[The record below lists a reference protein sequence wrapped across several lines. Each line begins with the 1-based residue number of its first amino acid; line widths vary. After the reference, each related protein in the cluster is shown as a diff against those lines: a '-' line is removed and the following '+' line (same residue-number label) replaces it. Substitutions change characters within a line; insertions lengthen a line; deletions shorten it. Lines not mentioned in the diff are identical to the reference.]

1 MSTKSPAPPAPWPGT
16 DASTASHVVLF
27 YESDAFLA
35 DSVARFIGEGLAA
48 GDAAV
53 VIATR
58 SHHEHLAER
67 LKARGLEL
75 TAAREEGRYIA
86 LEAAETLS
94 KIMRAGRPDE
104 KRFVRVVNGVL
115 SRAAMKGRVRVF
127 GEMVA
132 LLWKEGKADEAIQL
146 EGLWNEL
153 AREIPFL
160 LLCAY
165 PIGGLPRDVDIQ
177 PFLDAI
183 CREHSHV
190 IPAESYSA
198 TASPDERARAIT
210 RLQQKATVLDAE
222 VAARKRA
229 DQSSA
234 EARAL
239 LASIVE
245 SCDDA
250 IVGKTLDGIVTSWNR
265 GAEHVFGYTA
275 DEMIGQSISRLMPP
289 ERPDDFLLILGAI
302 RRGER
307 VEHFE
312 TERVR
317 KDGRRIQ
324 VSLTVSPIVDSAG
337 RIIGASKIARDVTER
352 RRADAEREELLGI
365 AQRARAEAETANRAK
380 DEFLAMLG
388 HELRNPL
395 SALRNA
401 VVSARLD
408 DNRRDRALV
417 IAQRQTDQLARLVD
431 DLLDVAR
438 ITERRIVLRKERV
451 YLADVVDRAVEASRS
466 LIEKKRHTLTVG
478 LPPDPLPVDGD
489 PVRLEQIVANLL
501 NNAGKYTE
509 SGGRIELTLELQGS
523 EAVLRMRD
531 NGIGIAPPMLTR
543 VFELFAQ
550 GGRGLDRGEGGLGI
564 GLTVVRNLVELHGGR
579 VEARSEGLG
588 KGSEFEVRL
597 PTARTIA
604 NDAPP
609 VAARGELRRQSC
621 ARVVV
626 VEDNADAAES
636 LLMLLELLGHR
647 VRVFHDGLS
656 ALEAVR
662 TDTPDVMLV
671 DIGLPGMDGYEVARR
686 ARQEPGLG
694 KAVLVALTGYGRD
707 DDRNRAIAAGFDYH
721 LAKPIDVGQLQLL
734 IAELSLRTPGSEPLD
749 APLTAICGAVAGKG
763 DRQFG

>member
-1 MSTKSPAPPAPWPGT
+1 MRTKSPVLVPPAPWPGT
-16 DASTASHVVLF
+16 EVLTTSHLVLF

-35 DSVARFIGEGLAA
+35 DSLTRFIGDGLEA

-53 VIATR
+53 VIATSR
-58 SHHEHLAER
+58 HHEHLAER
-67 LKARGLEL
+67 LQGRGLEL
-75 TAAREEGRYIA
+75 IAARQEGRYIA

-104 KRFVRVVNGVL
+104 KRFVEIIGGVL
-115 SRAAMKGRVRVF
+115 RRAATKGRVRVF

-132 LLWKEGKADEAIQL
+132 LLWAEGNADATIRLVEM
-146 EGLWNEL
+146 WNEL
-153 AREIPFL
+153 AQEITFS

-165 PIGGLPRDVDIQ
+165 PIDGFPRDVDTW
-177 PFLDAI
+177 PFFDAI
-183 CREHSHV
+183 CREHTYV
-190 IPAESYSA
+190 IPAESYPA
-198 TASPDERARAIT
+198 KASPAERARAIA
-210 RLQQKATVLDAE
+210 RLQQKAQILDAE

-234 EARAL
+234 EARAR

-245 SCDDA
+245 SSDDA

-265 GAEHVFGYTA
+265 GAENVFGYTA
-275 DEMIGQSISRLMPP
+275 QEMIGQPISRLMPP
-289 ERPDDFLLILGAI
+289 ERPDDFRMILQAI
-302 RRGER
+302 RLGER
-307 VEHFE
+307 IEHFE

-317 KDGRRIQ
+317 KDGRRIH
-324 VSLTVSPIVDSAG
+324 VSLTVSPIVDSTG

-352 RRADAEREELLGI
+352 RRAEADREELLGI
-365 AQRARAEAETANRAK
+365 AQRARADAEAASRAK

-401 VVSARLD
+401 LVSARLD
-408 DNRRDRALV
+408 DNRRDRALL

-478 LPPDPLPVDGD
+478 LPPDPLCVDGD
-489 PVRLEQIVANLL
+489 PMRLEQVVANLL
-501 NNAGKYTE
+501 SNAVKYTE
-509 SGGRIELTLELQGS
+509 GGGRIELTLERQGS

-564 GLTVVRNLVELHGGR
+564 GLTVVRTLVELHGGL
-579 VEARSEGLG
+579 VEARSQGIG

-604 NDAPP
+604 DDEPP
-609 VAARGELRRQSC
+609 VAAREEPRPQSC

-656 ALEAVR
+656 ALDAVR
-662 TDTPDVMLV
+662 TDAPDVMLV
-671 DIGLPGMDGYEVARR
+671 DIGLPGMDGYEFARR
-686 ARQEPGLG
+686 ARQEPGLR

-707 DDRNRAIAAGFDYH
+707 DDKNRAIAAGFDYH
-721 LAKPIDVGQLQLL
+721 LAKPIDVGQLQVLM
-734 IAELSLRTPGSEPLD
+734 AELSSSTPEASRATLH
-749 APLTAICGAVAGKG
+749 
-763 DRQFG
+763 

>member
-1 MSTKSPAPPAPWPGT
+1 MLAKSPVLAPPAPWPDT
-16 DASTASHVVLF
+16 DARMTSHLVLF

-35 DSVARFIGEGLAA
+35 DSLTRFIGDGLEA

-58 SHHEHLAER
+58 SLHEQLAER
-67 LKARGLEL
+67 LQARGLEL
-75 TAAREEGRYIA
+75 TAAREEGRYIV

-94 KIMRAGRPDE
+94 KIMHAGRPDE
-104 KRFVRVVNGVL
+104 KRFVQVVGSVL
-115 SRAAMKGRVRVF
+115 SRAATIGRVRAF
-127 GEMVA
+127 GEMVG
-132 LLWKEGKADEAIQL
+132 LLSAEGKSEAAIRL

-153 AREIPFL
+153 AREIPFS

-165 PIGGLPRDVDIQ
+165 PIGGSARDVDTW

-190 IPAESYSA
+190 IPAESYPGK
-198 TASPDERARAIT
+198 ASPDERARAIT
-210 RLQQKATVLDAE
+210 HLQQKANVLDAE
-222 VAARKRA
+222 IAARKRA

-234 EARAL
+234 EARAR

-250 IVGKTLDGIVTSWNR
+250 IIGKTLDGIVTSWNR
-265 GAEHVFGYTA
+265 GAEQVFGYTA
-275 DEMIGQSISRLMPP
+275 QEMVGQPISRLMPP
-289 ERPDDFLLILGAI
+289 ERPDDFRMILGAI

-307 VEHFE
+307 IEHFE

-317 KDGRRIQ
+317 KDGRRIH
-324 VSLTVSPIVDSAG
+324 VSLSVSPIVDSTG

-352 RRADAEREELLGI
+352 RRAESEREELLGI
-365 AQRARAEAETANRAK
+365 AQRARAEAEAANRAK

-408 DNRRDRALV
+408 DKRRDRALL
-417 IAQRQTDQLARLVD
+417 IAQRQSDQLARLVD

-438 ITERRIVLRKERV
+438 ITQRRIVLRKERV
-451 YLADVVDRAVEASRS
+451 YLADIVDRAVEAARP
-466 LIEKKRHTLTVG
+466 LIEEKRHTLTVG
-478 LPPDPLPVDGD
+478 LPPDPLCVDGD
-489 PVRLEQIVANLL
+489 PVRLEQVVANLL
-501 NNAGKYTE
+501 SNAAKYTE
-509 SGGRIELTLELQGS
+509 GGGRIELTLELQGS
-523 EAVLRMRD
+523 EAVFRMRD

-543 VFELFAQ
+543 IFELFAQ

-604 NDAPP
+604 DDAPP
-609 VAARGELRRQSC
+609 VEARRELRPQSC

-636 LLMLLELLGHR
+636 LLMLLELFGHR

-656 ALEAVR
+656 ALDAVR
-662 TDTPDVMLV
+662 TDAPDVMLV

-686 ARQEPGLG
+686 ARQEPRLR

-721 LAKPIDVGQLQLL
+721 LAKPIDVGQLQVL
-734 IAELSLRTPGSEPLD
+734 IAELSSGTPGASRSTLH
-749 APLTAICGAVAGKG
+749 
-763 DRQFG
+763 